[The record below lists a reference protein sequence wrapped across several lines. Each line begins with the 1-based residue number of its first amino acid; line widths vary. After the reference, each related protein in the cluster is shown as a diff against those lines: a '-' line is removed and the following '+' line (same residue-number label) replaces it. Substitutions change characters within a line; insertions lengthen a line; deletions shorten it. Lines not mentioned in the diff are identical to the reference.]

1 MKDPGI
7 RMISHNMIHK
17 GNDLLDPGE
26 KRGSRMRSLR
36 MSSRKVMKIWG
47 RIYGMKHGLDRV
59 CATRHQTIFLTQVH
73 KETWVDLA
81 VKLWAS
87 ISCAGAISSVKH
99 TRARNTKTST

>member
-1 MKDPGI
+1 
-7 RMISHNMIHK
+7 MISHNMIHK

-59 CATRHQTIFLTQVH
+59 CATRHLTTIFFDVTSAQGDLGWSSGQV
-73 KETWVDLA
+73 V
-81 VKLWAS
+81 VVYKLCRCK
-87 ISCAGAISSVKH
+87 IQV
-99 TRARNTKTST
+99 